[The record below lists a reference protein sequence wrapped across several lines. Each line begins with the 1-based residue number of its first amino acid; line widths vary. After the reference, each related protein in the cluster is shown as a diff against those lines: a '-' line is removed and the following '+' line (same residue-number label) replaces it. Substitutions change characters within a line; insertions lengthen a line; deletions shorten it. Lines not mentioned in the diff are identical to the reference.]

1 MVSHRMILLKLCP
14 LLLAGL
20 VLAGSCTSR
29 YRLTLYLE
37 IDSRRSKAE
46 VEQSEF
52 YTGARLGDPFSDK
65 KIARG
70 DKSVLVI
77 TTGSRGQTIKTSTGT
92 VVDYD
97 EHLRCKLY
105 LQTDRAPAAGRTV
118 LADNSFVHLLGRF
131 EQSPQSKTF
140 LPSSGF
146 FVIDSIADGHLF
158 GDIDGSYRNSEGQL
172 LSFDGKFKVSISD

>member
-1 MVSHRMILLKLCP
+1 MVSYKSKLLKLCP

-29 YRLTLYLE
+29 YRLSLYLE
-37 IDSRRSKAE
+37 IDSTRRGAK

-52 YTGARLGDPFSDK
+52 YTGAILGDPFSER
-65 KIARG
+65 KIAKG

-77 TTGSRGQTIKTSTGT
+77 TTGSRGQTVKTSAGT

-97 EHLRCKLY
+97 EHLRCKVY
-105 LQTDRAPAAGRTV
+105 LQTDLVPVVGSIV

-140 LPSSGF
+140 LPASGF
-146 FVIDSIADGHLF
+146 FVIDSIASGYLF
-158 GDIDGSYRNSEGQL
+158 GNLDGRYRNSEGQT
-172 LSFDGKFKVSISD
+172 LSFDGKFKASIAE